1 MGKIIFCQ
9 NYFCLC
15 ICFLDH
21 IIYIFSILGGWNG
34 WVLKSMEGFP
44 NMKYGFAKIILMSQ
58 LRGSNKTKTFI
69 FHEQLKLL
77 YRQFGLQIFSLTSC
91 VCRNITTIT
100 FPVLTLGYNASLPKS
115 GYIIMYY
122 F

>member
-9 NYFCLC
+9 NAYL
-15 ICFLDH
+15 
-21 IIYIFSILGGWNG
+21 
-34 WVLKSMEGFP
+34 VLKSMEGFP

-58 LRGSNKTKTFI
+58 LRGSNETKTFI